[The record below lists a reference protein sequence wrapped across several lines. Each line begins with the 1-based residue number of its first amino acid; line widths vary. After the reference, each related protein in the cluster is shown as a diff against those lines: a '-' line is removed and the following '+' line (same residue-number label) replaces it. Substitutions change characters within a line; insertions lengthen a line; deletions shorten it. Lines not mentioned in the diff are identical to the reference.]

1 MGQKKY
7 PPLTPSEVEAILKRS
22 AFTFKRQVGDHAH
35 FERPATTDDPKRRL
49 VTVDRGYSNF
59 DDKILKSMID
69 QSGMSRADFYGAT
82 KRTALKAGVPILR
95 STAEAEGD

>member
-7 PPLTPSEVEAILKRS
+7 PPLTPSEVEAILKKS

-35 FERPATTDDPKRRL
+35 FERLATARDPQRRV

-69 QSGMSRADFYGAT
+69 QSGMTRSEFYGAT

-95 STAEAEGD
+95 ATAEVEAD